1 MFKAN
6 VGKSIAV
13 DSFTSGQETI
23 TNALKDMDSA
33 KVALVFSSEE
43 HNLEEVINGIKSA
56 SDIPFIGCTSSE
68 AIVTNEGIISEPT
81 GQTAAMVFSDAD
93 IRIGCGIAD
102 NEGNAREA
110 GKKATIAAIKN
121 SNCSIKPSYIYML
134 ATPGDEENYLK
145 GVQDVV
151 GRIPVFGGSAA
162 DNEFEGKWK
171 VFTNEKIVTN
181 GCAVML
187 IYNKKGINAVFEVP
201 YKETGI
207 SGVITKINDERT
219 IAEIDNTPALIK
231 FAEWT
236 GFPLEHIK
244 GINALDASVIYP
256 FSVKDPINSVTLLRQ
271 PVFSKD
277 DNTVIMS
284 NNVAVGT
291 GINLMHATG
300 SDFVDCLEQ
309 SIDTLNNK
317 SKGEIGAYLFFHC
330 GKRKYVMTDDELL
343 SMQKIMLD
351 KTNGAPFICAFTF
364 GEYGFND
371 HSANSCGSLM
381 LSCVNI
387 EK

>member
-6 VGKSIAV
+6 IGHSIIA
-13 DSFTSGQETI
+13 DSFVSGQQSI
-23 TNALKDMDSA
+23 TNALKDIDKP

-43 HNLEEVINGIKSA
+43 HNLDEVINGIKSVT
-56 SDIPFIGCTSSE
+56 DIPFIGCTISE
-68 AIVTNEGIISEPT
+68 AIMTNDGIISEEN
-81 GQTAAMVFSDAD
+81 GQTAAMVLSDDD
-93 IRIGCGIAD
+93 IRIGCGIVE

-134 ATPGDEENYLK
+134 ATPGEEENYLK

-171 VFTNEKIVTN
+171 VYTNEKIVEN

-187 IYNKKGINAVFEVP
+187 IYNKKGINAVYEVP
-201 YKETGI
+201 YKDSDI
-207 SGVITKINDERT
+207 SGVITSINDDRT
-219 IAEIDNTPALIK
+219 IAEIDNVPALVK
-231 FAEWT
+231 YSEWT
-236 GFPLEHIK
+236 GFPIEDIK
-244 GINALDASVIYP
+244 GINALDASIVYP
-256 FSVKDPINSVTLLRQ
+256 FSVKDPINSITLVRQ

-291 GINLMHATG
+291 GINLMHGTG
-300 SDFVDCLEQ
+300 KDFVECMDKAL
-309 SIDTLNNK
+309 DNLNKK
-317 SKGEIGAYLFFHC
+317 SKNEIGAYLFFHC
-330 GKRKYVMTDDELL
+330 GKRKYVMTDEELNSL
-343 SMQKIMLD
+343 YDIMKE

-381 LSCVNI
+381 LSCVSI
-387 EK
+387 DK

>member
-6 VGKSIAV
+6 IGHSTIS
-13 DSFTSGQETI
+13 DSYMSGQQTI
-23 TNALKDMDSA
+23 TSALKEIENP
-33 KVALVFSSEE
+33 KVALVFTSEE
-43 HNLEEVINGIKSA
+43 HDLEKISEGIKSVT
-56 SDIPFIGCTSSE
+56 DIPFIGCTSSE
-68 AIVTNEGIISEPT
+68 AIVTNDGFLSEAT
-81 GQTAAMVFSDAD
+81 GQTAAMVFADDD
-93 IRIGCGIAD
+93 IRIGCGIVE

-134 ATPGDEENYLK
+134 ATPGEEENYLK

-181 GCAVML
+181 GCAIML
-187 IYNKKGINAVFEVP
+187 IYNKKGINAVYEVP
-201 YKETGI
+201 YKETGT
-207 SGVITKINDERT
+207 SGIITKIEDERT
-219 IAEIDNTPALIK
+219 IAEIDNQPALVK
-231 FAEWT
+231 FSEWT
-236 GFPLEHIK
+236 KFPLEDVK

-256 FSVKDPINSVTLLRQ
+256 FSVKDPINSVTIVRQ
-271 PVFSKD
+271 PVFSKE

-291 GINLMHATG
+291 CINLMHATG
-300 SDFVDCLEQ
+300 EDFVDCLDN
-309 SIDTLNNK
+309 SIDKLNAK
-317 SKGEIGAYLFFHC
+317 TKGEAGAYLFFHC
-330 GKRKYVMTDDELL
+330 GKRKYIMSDEELM
-343 SMQKIMLD
+343 SMYNIMKE

-381 LSCVNI
+381 LSCVDI

>member
-6 VGKSIAV
+6 VGQSTIA
-13 DSFTSGQETI
+13 DSFISGQQSI
-23 TNALKDMDSA
+23 TSALKDMDSP

-43 HNLEEVINGIKSA
+43 HNIEELINGIKSVTN
-56 SDIPFIGCTSSE
+56 IPFIGCTSSE
-68 AIVTNEGIISEPT
+68 AIMTNDGIISEPD
-81 GQTAAMVFSDAD
+81 GQSAAMVFSDPD
-93 IRIGCGIAD
+93 IRIGCGIVN

-110 GKKATIAAIKN
+110 GKKATIQAIKN

-134 ATPGDEENYLK
+134 ATPGEEENYLK

-171 VFTNEKIVTN
+171 VFTNDMIVTD
-181 GCAVML
+181 GCAIML
-187 IYNKKGINAVFEVP
+187 IYNKKGINAVYEVP
-201 YKETGI
+201 YIETGV
-207 SGVITKINDERT
+207 SGIITKIDNERT
-219 IAEIDNTPALIK
+219 IAEIDNTPALVK
-231 FAEWT
+231 FSEWT
-236 GFPLEHIK
+236 KFPLEDVK

-271 PVFSKD
+271 PVFSTE

-291 GINLMHATG
+291 CINLMHATG
-300 SDFVDCLEQ
+300 EDFVECMDNSL
-309 SIDTLNNK
+309 DKLNSK
-317 SKGEIGAYLFFHC
+317 SKNEIGAYLFFHC
-330 GKRKYVMTDDELL
+330 GKRKYIMSDDELM
-343 SMQKIMLD
+343 SMYKIMKE
-351 KTNGAPFICAFTF
+351 KTNGVPFICTFSF

-381 LSCVNI
+381 LSCVSI